1 MRYFRLGAAHRVPF
15 LVSLAAGVVLIAACT
30 GEPPTEAEAELPSFA
45 VAANSWTTR
54 APMPLSLRE
63 HTSTVVP
70 TAAGEQ
76 IVYVIGG
83 YNTEKKVVNGVYAY
97 NPSTNTWTTKRSL
110 PFRRRQTNGAVTIN
124 GKIYVTGGAL
134 SCCVLSELIV
144 YNPGSNTWVTAGTL
158 PPDGTAVRWGVSANL
173 GNKLYVLY
181 GECPICDVGVG
192 NHFVRQLWR
201 YDPLTFQWT
210 RMSDPPRLHAQGVGG
225 VINGKW
231 YVAGGV
237 ANRALDVYDPQT
249 NTWASKASMPSGH
262 KFAGGAV
269 LGGKLYVIGGSP
281 NQQDVHA
288 YDPVTNTWTTKAPL
302 PTPRTQL
309 VAVKAVRNGAAVIY
323 ALGGQ
328 NSLMSSLSKNEE
340 YDD

>member
-1 MRYFRLGAAHRVPF
+1 MRYSPLGAAHRVPL
-15 LVSLAAGVVLIAACT
+15 LVSSAAAVALLAACT
-30 GEPPTEAEAELPSFA
+30 GEPPTEAESPSFA
-45 VAANSWTTR
+45 AAANSWTTR
-54 APMPLSLRE
+54 APMPLALRE
-63 HTSTVVP
+63 HTASVLTN
-70 TAAGEQ
+70 AAGEQ

-97 NPSTNTWTTKRSL
+97 NPNTNTWTTKRPIQS
-110 PFRRRQTNGAVTIN
+110 RRRQTNGAVTIK
-124 GKIYVTGGAL
+124 GRIYVTGGQWGGG
-134 SCCVLSELIV
+134 VFRELVV
-144 YNPGSNTWVTAGTL
+144 YNPGTNTWNLESVM
-158 PPDGTAVRWGVSANL
+158 PNPVRWGVSANL

-181 GECPICDVGVG
+181 GECTDCGATPG
-192 NHFVRQLWR
+192 FVRQLWR
-201 YDPLTFQWT
+201 YDPAAFQWT

-237 ANRALDVYDPQT
+237 ADQALDVYDPQT
-249 NTWASKASMPSGH
+249 NTWVSKASIPSGH
-262 KFAGGAV
+262 KLAAGAV
-269 LGGKLYVIGGSP
+269 LGKKLYVIGGSP

-302 PTPRTQL
+302 PTPRKQL
-309 VAVKAVRNGAAVIY
+309 VAVKSVRNGNAVIY

-328 NSLMSSLSKNEE
+328 NSLLSSLSKNEE